1 MRQIQKK
8 CNKPKKE
15 KTDKYT
21 KNMVCGHRKTV
32 HPIFFDEGLGR
43 SLQGHIKAR
52 TSPEPDGCGC

>member
-8 CNKPKKE
+8 CNKPKKD

-21 KNMVCGHRKTV
+21 KNMVRGRRKTV

-43 SLQGHIKAR
+43 SL
-52 TSPEPDGCGC
+52 